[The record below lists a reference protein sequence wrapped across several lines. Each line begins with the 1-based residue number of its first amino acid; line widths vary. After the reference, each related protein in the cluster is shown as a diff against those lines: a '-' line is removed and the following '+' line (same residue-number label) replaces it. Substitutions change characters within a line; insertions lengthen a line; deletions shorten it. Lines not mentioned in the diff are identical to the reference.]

1 MLSKFDEPQKETAEL
16 EDTDHM
22 LTWTDDLLTGYKA
35 IDDQHKELFRRVNA
49 LLEAMG
55 QGKGKA
61 QVAEVLGFLSDY
73 VVTHFGTEEQ
83 FMAAHKYPGLLTH
96 KLEHTAYTDKL
107 KHLLDRF
114 QKEGP
119 SSLMA
124 IESQQLLTGWWASH
138 IGKTDKALG
147 AFLRNST

>member
-1 MLSKFDEPQKETAEL
+1 MLI
-16 EDTDHM
+16 
-22 LTWTDDLLTGYKA
+22 WTDALLTGYTP

-55 QGKGKA
+55 QGKGKG
-61 QVAEVLGFLSDY
+61 QVGEVLGFLSDY
-73 VVTHFGTEEQ
+73 VVTHFGTEEE
-83 FMAAHKYPGLLTH
+83 FMTARKYPGLLSH
-96 KLEHTAYTDKL
+96 RLEHTAYTDKL
-107 KHLLDRF
+107 KRLRDRF

-138 IGKTDKALG
+138 IGRTDKALG
-147 AFLRNST
+147 AFLHS

>member
-1 MLSKFDEPQKETAEL
+1 
-16 EDTDHM
+16 M
-22 LTWTDDLLTGYKA
+22 LTWTDDLLTGYKI

-55 QGKGKA
+55 QGKGKT
-61 QVAEVLGFLSDY
+61 QVAETLGFLSDY

-83 FMAAHKYPGLLTH
+83 FMTDHNYPGLLSH
-96 KLEHTAYTDKL
+96 KLEHTTYTDKL
-107 KHLLDRF
+107 KRLRERF
-114 QKEGP
+114 EKEGS

-124 IESQQLLTGWWASH
+124 IESQQLLIGWWASH

-147 AFLRNST
+147 AFLRAKAG